1 MQDLLHARIQY
12 MMGEVSRDFCE
23 TVTHLVAGDV
33 GSKKYLVAANLKKRI
48 MTAEWVEALYKASSD
63 R

>member
-1 MQDLLHARIQY
+1 

-48 MTAEWVEALYKASSD
+48 MTADWVEALYKASSD